1 MINSDVMCAKFADAD
16 YLAAAQA
23 IVVEHGPGAATVA
36 SISERLK
43 APTGSFYHR
52 FASRDVLLGKLWLK
66 TIGRARAAVH
76 EPGVGTNLPFAAL
89 QRFLPL
95 VEVLLPCPP
104 RGCEAKR
111 ATRILPLAQHPAWL
125 PIASDLC

>member
-1 MINSDVMCAKFADAD
+1 MINSDDMCAKFADAD

-76 EPGVGTNLPFAAL
+76 EPGVGTKLPTSAL
-89 QRFLPL
+89 QRFRP
-95 VEVLLPCPP
+95 ESGVLL
-104 RGCEAKR
+104 KR
-111 ATRILPLAQHPAWL
+111 PAR
-125 PIASDLC
+125 